1 MPHFKI
7 CNMCI
12 YMESIEHTI
21 EEINV
26 IEQDVERIDT
36 NCRKIN
42 CTAVYDSIIAIF
54 KLLYDVLRC
63 CRNKK

>member
-1 MPHFKI
+1 
-7 CNMCI
+7 
-12 YMESIEHTI
+12 MESIEHTI

-42 CTAVYDSIIAIF
+42 CAAVYDSIIAIF

-63 CRNKK
+63 CRNKND